1 MTATTPVRDR
11 AFQLQS
17 EIRRLEAGKQGQGQA
32 ERIANR
38 VAEARVALSALAE
51 RARAARALAHHAG
64 VTVAGLAHLTDG
76 LDSLER
82 RAAGSVPSDQAFV
95 SAKTRIDQTAKQLSA
110 EVQAAWKAWADE
122 RLGPLPVRRI
132 AMLDPVRQ
140 GPAQAAV
147 KSLRNLA
154 ADRSVS
160 AADIASFASEHQS
173 LTEEL
178 SEAADVP
185 EELLAVLDRVSA
197 PDQSLTLRDLSDEEI
212 ALLRLYRMDD
222 EIEVRRKSG

>member
-1 MTATTPVRDR
+1 MANTSVRDR

-38 VAEARVALSALAE
+38 VGEARIALLALAE

-64 VTVAGLAHLTDG
+64 VAIASLAHLTEG

-82 RAAGSVPSDQAFV
+82 RAAGAIPSDQAFV
-95 SAKTRIDQTAKQLSA
+95 SARTRIVQSTKQLTE
-110 EVQAAWKAWADE
+110 EVQAAWTDWTDE
-122 RLGPLPVRRI
+122 MLSVLPDRRI

-154 ADRSVS
+154 AARSVS
-160 AADIASFASEHQS
+160 AADIASFASEYQS

-185 EELLAVLDRVSA
+185 EELLAVLDLISVSA
-197 PDQSLTLRDLSDEEI
+197 KPPTLRDVSNEQI
-212 ALLRLYRMDD
+212 ALLRQYRMDG
-222 EIEVRRKSG
+222 EVELRRKSG